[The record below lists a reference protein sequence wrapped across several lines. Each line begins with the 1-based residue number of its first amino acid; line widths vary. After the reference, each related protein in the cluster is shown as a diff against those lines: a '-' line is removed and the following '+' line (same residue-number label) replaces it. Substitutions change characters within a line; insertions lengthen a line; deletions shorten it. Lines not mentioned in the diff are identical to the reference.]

1 MLSFRLLPSYVYII
15 CVFWGRRGWKCW
27 GFFFVFFPQTAEAFK
42 FDMLKGGHWFPLKL
56 DLLIVLLYV
65 VISKVESR
73 FSL

>member
-1 MLSFRLLPSYVYII
+1 MEVL
-15 CVFWGRRGWKCW
+15 